1 MTERP
6 SLIGQTVSHYH
17 ILEKLGGGGMGV
29 VYKAEDSRLH
39 RFVALKFLPE
49 DVAGD
54 AQALAR
60 FQREAQAASALNH
73 PNICTIYDIGE
84 AEERSASEG
93 GPYKGSDSLAFI
105 AMEYLEGKTLKHAIG
120 GRSMELE
127 ALLDVAI
134 GVAAGLNAAHAKGI
148 VHRDIKPANIFVTE
162 GGHAKILDFGL
173 AKVRGQKVTASGGG
187 DTMAT
192 VGVDPEQL
200 TSPGS
205 TLGTVAYMSPEQVR
219 GKELDARTD
228 LFSFG
233 AVLYEMATGRLP
245 FRGETSGLI
254 FKAIL
259 DGAPTAAVRV
269 NPEVPSELE
278 RIISKAMEKDRDL
291 RYQSAADMQSDLKRL
306 RRDTDSGRV
315 TRSGEVER
323 EKITAE
329 RTEGSRGTGESAAR
343 LSGVN
348 VGAGQSSSGIAAA
361 QTGSGNKKLVVGG
374 VLAVAALLAVG
385 WAAYHFGGGG
395 KGSSGAPGKITQI
408 SHWDKPMEQARLSP
422 DGHTVAFS
430 SPVNGL
436 MQVFVILASGGEPLQ
451 LTNDEGDKFVSNFS
465 TDGTEI
471 YFEKV
476 FGTGETWSVPTLGG
490 SAKRVLTGLSAAP
503 SPDGRWIYYSKTL
516 TRAIFRAS
524 RTGMGEEEIVSLD
537 EKAWPTA
544 RILPFPDGKKLLVI
558 TASTIS
564 SLELFHAYVGDVEA
578 RKADDLGQFEGAGQD
593 VVWSEAGKSVLY
605 GRTVNGLTN
614 IWKMNVGDR
623 SLAQVTFGP
632 GPDRSPMPDPTGKG
646 IYVVNGKST
655 GYLTAYNIKAKTSV
669 DIAGENATQPTLSHD
684 GKKLMYVTT
693 PSRDRSEV
701 WVSDSDGGNK
711 TKLAEGVAMGVASW
725 APDDAHLI
733 FFSEEEGKATKFYV
747 VKPDGSE
754 MKTHTAPETVTVV
767 SILWSADQKTF
778 FMDGAQRG
786 SRTMSVWRGSG
797 DGLPMEKVVEDCGIA
812 FDASPDGKYLLSWA
826 GSPEKRGIYAV
837 SLADKTCSMMVP
849 GVTTF
854 GLNGEK
860 DGKSFLYAV
869 PGKKDVT
876 IYRQKWEN
884 GKAVGQPQVAATL
897 PFAFPLTSGGNAYD
911 FARDLSTVV
920 YARPGGHA
928 DLYLMGRE

>member
-1 MTERP
+1 MADRP
-6 SLIGQTVSHYH
+6 SLIGQTVSHYQ
-17 ILEKLGGGGMGV
+17 IVDKLGGGGMGV
-29 VYKAEDSRLH
+29 VYKAEDTRLH

-84 AEERSASEG
+84 ANG
-93 GPYKGSDSLAFI
+93 NAFI
-105 AMEYLEGKTLKHAIG
+105 AMEYLEGQTLKHAIG
-120 GRSMELE
+120 GRPMELE
-127 ALLDVAI
+127 TLLDVAI

-148 VHRDIKPANIFVTE
+148 VHRDIKPANIFMTA

-173 AKVRGQKVTASGGG
+173 AKVRGQKLSSAGG
-187 DTMAT
+187 DSMAT

-245 FRGETSGLI
+245 FRGDTSGLI

-259 DGAPTAAVRV
+259 DGTPTAAVRV
-269 NPEVPSELE
+269 NPEVPAELE

-306 RRDTDSGRV
+306 RRDTDSG
-315 TRSGEVER
+315 
-323 EKITAE
+323 K
-329 RTEGSRGTGESAAR
+329 
-343 LSGVN
+343 LSGS
-348 VGAGQSSSGIAAA
+348 AKAAA
-361 QTGSGNKKLVVGG
+361 QQAAEEVPAAAQASGASRSAAAIAASPSGTTVAPAVSGSKKLLLGGAAVV
-374 VLAVAALLAVG
+374 VALLAVG

-395 KGSSGAPGKITQI
+395 KSSSAPGKITQI

-490 SAKRVLTGLSAAP
+490 NGKRLLTGFSASP
-503 SPDGRWIYYSKTL
+503 SPDGKSIYYSKAL
-516 TRAIFRAS
+516 TRSVFRAN
-524 RTGMGEEEIVSLD
+524 REGMGDD
-537 EKAWPTA
+537 ELVTLGPKALPLA
-544 RILPFPDGKKLLVI
+544 RILPFPDGKKLLVV
-558 TASTIS
+558 TASGIS
-564 SLELFHAYVGDVEA
+564 TLELFHAYVADVETH
-578 RKADDLGQFEGAGQD
+578 KVDDLGQFEGTAQD
-593 VVWSEAGKSVLY
+593 VVWSESGKSVLY
-605 GRTVNGLTN
+605 GRTVNGLAN
-614 IWKMNVGDR
+614 IWKMNIEDKSV
-623 SLAQVTFGP
+623 AQVTFGP
-632 GPDRSPMPDPTGKG
+632 GPDHSPMPDPAGKG

-655 GYLTAYNIKAKTSV
+655 GYLTAYNTKTKVSV
-669 DIAGENATQPTLSHD
+669 DIAGENATQPAISHD
-684 GKKLMYVTT
+684 GKKLMYVTQ
-693 PSRDRSEV
+693 PSKDRSEV
-701 WVSDSDGGNK
+701 WVVDVDGGNR
-711 TKLAEGVAMGVASW
+711 TKLAQGAALGTASW
-725 APDDAHLI
+725 APDDEHLV
-733 FFSEEEGKATKFYV
+733 FFGEEEGKGTKFFV
-747 VKPDGSE
+747 AKPDGSG
-754 MKTHTAPETVTVV
+754 MKTYTAPETLTIV
-767 SILWSADQKTF
+767 SILWSTDKKSLFLSA
-778 FMDGAQRG
+778 AERG
-786 SRTMSVWRGSG
+786 SREVSIWRESVEGST
-797 DGLPMEKVVEDCGIA
+797 PEKIMEDCGLA
-812 FDASPDGKYLLSWA
+812 FDAAADGKYLLSWV
-826 GSPEKRGIYAV
+826 SNPEKRGIYAMGT
-837 SLADKTCSMMVP
+837 ADHSCTKLVP
-849 GVTTF
+849 EVTTF
-854 GLNGEK
+854 GINGEK

-869 PGKKDVT
+869 PGRKDVT

-884 GKAVGQPQVAATL
+884 GKAVGQPQVALTL
-897 PFAFPLTSGGNAYD
+897 PFAFPLTTGGNAYD
-911 FARDLSTVV
+911 FSRDLTTVV

-928 DLYLMGRE
+928 DLYLMSEK

>member
-6 SLIGQTVSHYH
+6 SLIGQTVSHYQ

-29 VYKAEDSRLH
+29 VYKAEDTRLH

-54 AQALAR
+54 EQALAR
-60 FQREAQAASALNH
+60 FQREAQAASSLNH

-84 AEERSASEG
+84 AGERSASEG
-93 GPYKGSDSLAFI
+93 APYKYTDKLAFI
-105 AMEYLEGKTLKHAIG
+105 AMEFLEGKTLKHQISG
-120 GRSMELE
+120 KPMEME
-127 ALLDVAI
+127 TLLDVAI

-173 AKVRGQKVTASGGG
+173 AKVRGQKMTSSTGG
-187 DTMAT
+187 DSLAT
-192 VGVDPEQL
+192 LGVDPEQL

-269 NPEVPSELE
+269 NPEVPAELE
-278 RIISKAMEKDRDL
+278 RIIEKSMEKDRDL

-306 RRDTDSGRV
+306 RRDT
-315 TRSGEVER
+315 
-323 EKITAE
+323 
-329 RTEGSRGTGESAAR
+329 
-343 LSGVN
+343 
-348 VGAGQSSSGIAAA
+348 SSGKMSGSTKAAA
-361 QTGSGNKKLVVGG
+361 MEAVAEVGSGTHVSASGSGMAAAAASSGNKKLLIGG
-374 VLAVAALLAVG
+374 VAVVVALLLVG

-395 KGSSGAPGKITQI
+395 NGRNQLGKIKQI

-471 YFEKV
+471 YLEKV

-490 SAKRVLTGLSAAP
+490 STKRVLTGFAAAP
-503 SPDGRWIYYSKTL
+503 SVDGRSIYYSKPQ
-516 TRAIFRAS
+516 TRSVFRAD
-524 RTGMGEEEIVSLD
+524 RTGMGEDEVAALD
-537 EKAWPTA
+537 AKAWPIV
-544 RILPFPDGKKLLVI
+544 RMLPFPDGKRLLVI
-558 TASTIS
+558 TLSSIST
-564 SLELFHAYVGDVEA
+564 LELFHAYVTDVSTHSV
-578 RKADDLGQFEGAGQD
+578 DDLGQFEGNGQD
-593 VVWSEAGKSVLY
+593 VVWEDAGKSVLY
-605 GRTVNGLTN
+605 GRTVNGLAN
-614 IWKMNVGDR
+614 IWKMNVGDK

-632 GPDRSPMPDPTGKG
+632 GPDRSPMPDTAGKG

-655 GYLTAYNIKAKTSV
+655 GYLTAYNTKTKTSV
-669 DIAGENATQPTLSHD
+669 DIAGENATQPAVSHD
-684 GKKLMYVTT
+684 GKKLMYVTA
-693 PSRDRSEV
+693 PSRDRSEL
-701 WVSDSDGGNK
+701 WVADVDAGNK
-711 TKLAEGVAMGVASW
+711 AKLAEGAGLATATWS
-725 APDDAHLI
+725 PDDAHIL
-733 FFSEEEGKATKFYV
+733 FFSEEEGKATKFYR

-754 MKTHTAPETVTVV
+754 MKTYTAPEALTVV
-767 SILWSADQKTF
+767 SVLWSADQKTLYAS
-778 FMDGAQRG
+778 GAERG
-786 SRTMSVWRGSG
+786 SKTLSIWRGRAE
-797 DGLPMEKVVEDCGIA
+797 DGTLERFVEDCGIA
-812 FDASPDGKYLLSWA
+812 FDAAADGKYLLAWV
-826 GSPEKRGIYAV
+826 GKPEKRGIYAV
-837 SLADKTCSMMVP
+837 SLAEKTCTMLVP
-849 GVTTF
+849 GVTSF
-854 GLNGEK
+854 GINGEK
-860 DGKSFLYAV
+860 EGKSFLFAV
-869 PGKKDVT
+869 PGKTDVK

-884 GKAVGQPQVAATL
+884 GKTVGQPQVAVTL
-897 PFAFPLTSGGNAYD
+897 PFAFPLTTGGNAYD
-911 FARDLSTVV
+911 FSRDLTTVV

-928 DLYLMGRE
+928 DLYLMSEK